1 METERLEAQDQVEV
15 GACRNCGGPVGQTF
29 CSACGEKIFVP
40 GEHSL
45 KHFMGDV
52 LNAITFL
59 DTKFLRTLKLMLTRP
74 GAMSYQYVNGKRVS
88 FIKPM
93 SMFFIANLI
102 YFLFP
107 LYNSLN
113 SPLNN
118 QMYQLPHSRIAERM
132 VKEEVK
138 TAKTDLKTFEVAY
151 NQQSTNMAK
160 MVLFLLVLYFS
171 LPLALVNYSKK
182 LFYYD
187 HLMICLEL
195 FSLII
200 LVALV
205 AIPWLLYFFIWVASL
220 AGKDISFVL
229 DNSVSSWIL
238 GTTLFYLIFCIEREA
253 YSKTKIV
260 SLSRAAILV
269 ALFIVALQSYRA
281 SLFFITFWTM

>member
-1 METERLEAQDQVEV
+1 
-15 GACRNCGGPVGQTF
+15 
-29 CSACGEKIFVP
+29 
-40 GEHSL
+40 
-45 KHFMGDV
+45 
-52 LNAITFL
+52 
-59 DTKFLRTLKLMLTRP
+59 
-74 GAMSYQYVNGKRVS
+74 
-88 FIKPM
+88 
-93 SMFFIANLI
+93 MFFIANLI

-107 LYNSLN
+107 LDNSLN

-171 LPLALVNYSKK
+171 VPLALVNYSKK

-200 LVALV
+200 LVTLV
-205 AIPWLLYFFIWVASL
+205 AIPWFLYFVIWVVSL
-220 AGKDISFVL
+220 AGKDIMFML
-229 DNSVSSWIL
+229 DNSVTSWVL
-238 GTTLFYLIFCIEREA
+238 GTTLFYLIFRIEREA